1 MRLCYERK
9 HSMRT
14 RPISISRSNPAP
26 IKPAVLPPTH
36 YLQLPPTSTT
46 PGSQQLKRR
55 DQGVC
60 KPNTAVKKFELLAN
74 VGTWLKESSTCATVS
89 SFEQVRAASAR
100 RTLDLYPF
108 PYARPTEFTL
118 NCVSLHPSALCHHP
132 RPQPHPHN
140 NCQLLSVNN
149 VTTCLKPKHQLFSM
163 PPANSAEG
171 NGRCA
176 SPRL

>member
-1 MRLCYERK
+1 
-9 HSMRT
+9 MRT

-89 SFEQVRAASAR
+89 PFEQARAASAR
-100 RTLDLYPF
+100 RTLDQCSF
-108 PYARPTEFTL
+108 PYSRPTEFTL
-118 NCVSLHPSALCHHP
+118 AYLCT
-132 RPQPHPHN
+132 HPHFAIIPDRN
-140 NCQLLSVNN
+140 RAPSQLSVAERQQQPDR
-149 VTTCLKPKHQLFSM
+149 LSQAEA
-163 PPANSAEG
+163 PALLNA
-171 NGRCA
+171 
-176 SPRL
+176 PRQFYGG